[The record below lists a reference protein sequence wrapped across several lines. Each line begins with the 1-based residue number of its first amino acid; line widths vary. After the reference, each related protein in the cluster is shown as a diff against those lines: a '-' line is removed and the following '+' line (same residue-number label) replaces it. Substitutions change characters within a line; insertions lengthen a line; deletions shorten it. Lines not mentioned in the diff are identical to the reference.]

1 MMRSF
6 RPGPRCVV
14 RVVLQ
19 KLALYSHSVA
29 VQHGMEAS
37 CRSPLKV
44 AGDSKRLAD
53 SQHASKDLVEEEKVV
68 NMRNN
73 MPVRK
78 LLPRVSR
85 GRVHPERRQYP
96 QREREQHPPHRS
108 DMYHVIIVSQL
119 NSIFSHVIT
128 FI

>member
-14 RVVLQ
+14 RVALQ

-29 VQHGMEAS
+29 VQHGMEVS
-37 CRSPLKV
+37 CRSPFKV
-44 AGDSKRLAD
+44 AGDRKRLAD

-68 NMRNN
+68 NIQNN
-73 MPVRK
+73 ISVRK
-78 LLPRVSR
+78 LLPRVSL

-96 QREREQHPPHRS
+96 QREREQHPQH
-108 DMYHVIIVSQL
+108 
-119 NSIFSHVIT
+119 
-128 FI
+128 

>member
-44 AGDSKRLAD
+44 AGDRKRLAD

-68 NMRNN
+68 NTPFTRNN
-73 MPVRK
+73 IPVRK
-78 LLPRVSR
+78 L
-85 GRVHPERRQYP
+85 
-96 QREREQHPPHRS
+96 QREREQHPP
-108 DMYHVIIVSQL
+108 YHVIIVSQL
-119 NSIFSHVIT
+119 NSIISHVIT